1 MSLNF
6 YIIYNQYMSITRT
19 IQHTYKEGRLQY
31 ICVREQSTCV
41 CLNAAMH
48 LYSPCL

>member
-6 YIIYNQYMSITRT
+6 YIIYNQYMSITRN

-31 ICVREQSTCV
+31 ICVREQSTSIDASRV
-41 CLNAAMH
+41 H
-48 LYSPCL
+48 HHTRS